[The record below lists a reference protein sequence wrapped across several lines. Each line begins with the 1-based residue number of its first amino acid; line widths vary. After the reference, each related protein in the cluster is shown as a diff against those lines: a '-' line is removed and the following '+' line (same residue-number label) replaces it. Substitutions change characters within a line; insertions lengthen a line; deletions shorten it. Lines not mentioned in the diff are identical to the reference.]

1 MTWKYAIINST
12 TLPTMHTSYNHKRK
26 VLIELEL
33 EVFEDFDTRELDFT
47 ELLDLEPSEEVYV
60 TVTEYSELDIL

>member
-1 MTWKYAIINST
+1 
-12 TLPTMHTSYNHKRK
+12 MHTSYNHKRK

-33 EVFEDFDTRELDFT
+33 EVFEDFDTRDIDFN

-60 TVTEYSELDIL
+60 TVTEYSELDILE

>member
-1 MTWKYAIINST
+1 
-12 TLPTMHTSYNHKRK
+12 MHTSYNHKRK

-60 TVTEYSELDIL
+60 TVTEYSELIFYNKP